1 MSAILFRIGIGG
13 LALTMTL
20 GSGGSV
26 RAETLSYKIAL
37 KSANEVPPNTSG
49 GSGTADVTYDTQTK
63 KLTWKVSYS
72 GLTGPATAAHFHGP
86 AEPGKNAGVMVPI
99 QNITT
104 SPAEGSA
111 TLSDAQAADLMAG
124 RSTSTFIR
132 PPIRAA
138 KFAVKSRNNGG
149 PRKEKPA
156 GLDPAGTSM

>member
-1 MSAILFRIGIGG
+1 MSAILFRVGIGG

-20 GSGGSV
+20 GSVPSV

-86 AEPGKNAGVMVPI
+86 AEPGKNAGVMVQI

-124 RSTSTFIR
+124 RYYVNVHTAANPGGEIR
-132 PPIRAA
+132 GQVT
-138 KFAVKSRNNGG
+138 K
-149 PRKEKPA
+149 
-156 GLDPAGTSM
+156 